1 MAGTDIKLTP
11 EELIAQST
19 ELTSLQTE
27 FESVFSQLT
36 STLNSMNDSWSATL
50 AGNFAGKIQAAQKS
64 FTSVANMLQ
73 TAPLQHG
80 FPRVR
85 LHHRVRCWR
94 CSQVLILPDW
104 IRFPIWQAGSAKT
117 AISSGRLAIS

>member
-36 STLNSMNDSWSATL
+36 STLNSMNDSWKFCRENSGGSEVL
-50 AGNFAGKIQAAQKS
+50 YQCGKHAGKRLLCS
-64 FTSVANMLQ
+64 
-73 TAPLQHG
+73 TAFCEYVCITG
-80 FPRVR
+80 YG
-85 LHHRVRCWR
+85 
-94 CSQVLILPDW
+94 
-104 IRFPIWQAGSAKT
+104 AGDALSW
-117 AISSGRLAIS
+117 

>member
-64 FTSVANMLQ
+64 FTLS
-73 TAPLQHG
+73 
-80 FPRVR
+80 
-85 LHHRVRCWR
+85 
-94 CSQVLILPDW
+94 LIH
-104 IRFPIWQAGSAKT
+104 I
-117 AISSGRLAIS
+117 

>member
-36 STLNSMNDSWSATL
+36 STLNSMNDSWSATFSRKFCRENSGGSEVL
-50 AGNFAGKIQAAQKS
+50 YQCGKHAGKRLLCS
-64 FTSVANMLQ
+64 
-73 TAPLQHG
+73 TAFREYVCITG
-80 FPRVR
+80 YG
-85 LHHRVRCWR
+85 
-94 CSQVLILPDW
+94 
-104 IRFPIWQAGSAKT
+104 AGDAL
-117 AISSGRLAIS
+117 RR

>member
-50 AGNFAGKIQAAQKS
+50 AGNFAGKIQAA
-64 FTSVANMLQ
+64 
-73 TAPLQHG
+73 
-80 FPRVR
+80 
-85 LHHRVRCWR
+85 
-94 CSQVLILPDW
+94 
-104 IRFPIWQAGSAKT
+104 
-117 AISSGRLAIS
+117 

>member
-11 EELIAQST
+11 EESLIAQST

-36 STLNSMNDSWSATL
+36 STFELDERQLERDISRDSL
-50 AGNFAGKIQAAQKS
+50 PGKFRRLRSPLPVWQ
-64 FTSVANMLQ
+64 TCWQ

-85 LHHRVRCWR
+85 LHHRVRCWQMPLR
-94 CSQVLILPDW
+94 
-104 IRFPIWQAGSAKT
+104 R
-117 AISSGRLAIS
+117 